1 MKVAD
6 MGAHAHAPLY
16 VRAARTCARTRRR
29 NWRRTS
35 GPAARADRNVALG
48 EVLADMRRKITR
60 SLAEITEQTI
70 ANASAASPAF
80 AAFVGGTGNGQHA
93 GQAVPAV
100 RAAGMG
106 VTSQVPPSAYM
117 FQTQRLQQQQPPQ
130 PAVTAQQYQQA
141 PPPPPQPQ
149 YQNLQQPQHAHQQQQ
164 AALSA
169 AAAASTGFYQTT
181 PFTPAAA
188 YTAARAKAN
197 ATGTPAQ
204 GVRQSPGSTIQSP
217 AVPAAAAKPAVAPP
231 ANGRGRGRPKK
242 QVATPA
248 AAPPANGSA
257 APKPPSA
264 PQSRTLT
271 TATAPESAVAAAVP
285 LPSTTVLPAPPTS
298 PHQPTTNSP
307 GAREVADIRSP
318 SLVPMPGR
326 ADEPMDIVPLPST
339 TVLPAPSTSP
349 HQPTTNPPG
358 AREVVDIRSPS
369 PVPMPGRA
377 DEPMNIVPPSP
388 PAARARAEDDAEMT
402 EDEDHSERVG
412 AAGASTNGAT
422 AGAVHGGHASPA
434 KSKSPVA
441 RGGPSPVD
449 RPAPAPA
456 TPRPATLDVPHVS
469 PTASVSNGGGNTTP
483 RARSA
488 DGDTDVGSTSHA
500 TATSAKISLQEQ
512 ALASLSVEGENEAVT
527 SDPIVEEPEDDVPP
541 AAVPASPMKGGP
553 IVVEVAFETVADA
566 HAVGIVVEPVEVV
579 TVAEFELGS
588 PQRRP

>member
-326 ADEPMDIVPLPST
+326 ADEPM
-339 TVLPAPSTSP
+339 
-349 HQPTTNPPG
+349 
-358 AREVVDIRSPS
+358 
-369 PVPMPGRA
+369 
-377 DEPMNIVPPSP
+377 NIVPPSP